1 MATLDYRPFDGDN
14 HYYEAL
20 DAFTRHLDPRLG
32 PRVLQWA
39 EIGGRKYHVIG
50 GKIAHAVVNPTFDP
64 IAKAGALSAYFRGN
78 PEGKSP
84 VEMLRERERCRP
96 EYRDRDARLRVLE
109 EQGLEAVWLFP
120 TLGVVY
126 EELLKH
132 DPQAVCWM
140 FRAFNEWLR
149 EDWGFAYRD
158 KVFSAPYLTLAN
170 LDWALHELDW
180 ALAQGARMIVMR
192 PAAAFTAD
200 GPFSPFDKRFDPFW
214 ARVNE
219 AGITVVAH
227 AGDSGVTTHGYTRD
241 GFSADVSGGHFK
253 PSIKSF
259 NIERAIY
266 DYLATAIFDRLF
278 ERFPNIRLASV
289 ENGAEYLRELFR
301 KLRSMAYKHPGYFS
315 DDPVATFRRNIWIN
329 PFWEDDVNEVVELMG
344 AERVIFGSD
353 WPHIESLPQPLDYL
367 SELQKFDA
375 ETQRKIMRDN
385 VRELNQLRPL

>member
-1 MATLDYRPFDGDN
+1 LATLDYRPFDGDN

-20 DAFTRHLDPRLG
+20 DAFTRHLDPKLG

-78 PEGKSP
+78 PEGRSP

-96 EYRDRDARLRVLE
+96 EYRDRDARVRVLG
-109 EQGLEAVWLFP
+109 EQGLEAVWMFP

-132 DPQAVCWM
+132 DPQAVGFL
-140 FRAFNEWLR
+140 FRAFNQWLI
-149 EDWGFAYRD
+149 EDWGFAYQE
-158 KVFSAPYLTLAN
+158 KIFSAPYLTLAD
-170 LDWALHELDW
+170 LDWAVRELDW
-180 ALAQGARMIVMR
+180 ALEHGARVIVMR
-192 PAAAFTAD
+192 PSAAWTAE
-200 GPFSPFDKRFDPFW
+200 GPFSPFHPRFDPFW

-219 AGITVVAH
+219 AGITLVAH

-241 GFSADVSGGHFK
+241 GFSADVSGNHFA

-259 NIERAIY
+259 NIERAIH
-266 DYLATAIFDRLF
+266 DFLATAIFDRIF
-278 ERFPNIRLASV
+278 QRFPNLRIASV
-289 ENGAEYLRELFR
+289 ENGAEYLRDLFR
-301 KLRSMAYKHPGYFS
+301 KLRSMACKYPRHFDG
-315 DDPVATFRRNIWIN
+315 DPVAIFRRHVWIN

-367 SELQKFDA
+367 AELQKFDA
-375 ETQRKIMRDN
+375 QAQRRIMRDN
-385 VRELNQLRPL
+385 LRELNQRRPV